1 MDLASP
7 TWGRNLAALT
17 CSLSAGA
24 PCLFRQE
31 KRVIVVT
38 IIMIVTRRCL
48 WDQKPRSFDSDRVA
62 TLCNFSELLAREM
75 EKTAVQAWK
84 QTIAGAL
91 RRGLDCY
98 QQAYLFVDVS
108 APRWRVMHVNPAFS
122 SRTGG

>member
-1 MDLASP
+1 MDL
-7 TWGRNLAALT
+7 T
-17 CSLSAGA
+17 C
-24 PCLFRQE
+24 
-31 KRVIVVT
+31 
-38 IIMIVTRRCL
+38 RCL

-91 RRGLDCY
+91 TRGMDCY

-122 SRTGG
+122 SCTGG